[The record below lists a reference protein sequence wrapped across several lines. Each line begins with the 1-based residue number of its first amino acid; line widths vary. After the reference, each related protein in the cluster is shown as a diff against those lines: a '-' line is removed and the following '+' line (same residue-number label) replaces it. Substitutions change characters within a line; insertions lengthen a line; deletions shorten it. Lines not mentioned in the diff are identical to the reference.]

1 MKKLRRKGQQAED
14 DKTERVTGL
23 GRRTR
28 EVIAKWNQRTAMRFQ
43 TSNVCS
49 PLLRVVTPA
58 MYAVNHIMFE
68 HQQ

>member
-1 MKKLRRKGQQAED
+1 MGQQVEK
-14 DKTERVTGL
+14 KTEKVTEL
-23 GRRTR
+23 RRRTR
-28 EVIAKWNQRTAMRFQ
+28 EVIAKWNQRTAMKFQ